1 MGEFSRSLAP
11 GTLDPLTKELVYMT
25 EVIGPPA
32 KRTVQYVDELCG
44 LLPANALGRLV
55 RGLFRPCTAAS
66 NTRRSNRL
74 AGRSPQDQRAS
85 GKRSAARR
93 SCGYWAGAQ
102 CQAKEIEAEEEA
114 HMTKIHDAQG
124 CIVDAQ
130 HIADPH

>member
-1 MGEFSRSLAP
+1 MAP

-85 GKRSAARR
+85 GKALRGGLAAAVLVHSAKPKKSKPKRR
-93 SCGYWAGAQ
+93 
-102 CQAKEIEAEEEA
+102 
-114 HMTKIHDAQG
+114 HT
-124 CIVDAQ
+124 
-130 HIADPH
+130 